1 MHCHSQDIINRDTEA
16 SPSDLEPEKQFSMD
30 RESFCFVV
38 VELMLVPGA
47 AAKLIQ
53 ISPCG
58 STTDPCRRKARVD
71 VSPVTN
77 R

>member
-1 MHCHSQDIINRDTEA
+1 MHCHSQNIISRDTEA
-16 SPSDLEPEKQFSMD
+16 SPSNLDPEKQFSSMD

-38 VELMLVPGA
+38 VVPGA

-53 ISPCG
+53 INPCG

-71 VSPVTN
+71 VTPVTN